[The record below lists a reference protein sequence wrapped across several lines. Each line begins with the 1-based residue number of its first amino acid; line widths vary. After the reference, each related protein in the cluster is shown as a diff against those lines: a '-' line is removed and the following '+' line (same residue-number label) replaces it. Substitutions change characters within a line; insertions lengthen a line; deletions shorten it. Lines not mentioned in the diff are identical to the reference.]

1 MTSANPH
8 AAYDTIKT
16 SIVLRR
22 DGWHIVV
29 TKTHSKYG
37 NERVE
42 ESKLAFN
49 SEAKATEFAVNLARE
64 MERRL
69 LAGES

>member
-1 MTSANPH
+1 MTSLNPH

-22 DGWHIVV
+22 DGWHVV
-29 TKTHSKYG
+29 LTKSHSEYG
-37 NERVE
+37 NQRVE
-42 ESKLAFN
+42 ESTLAFN
-49 SEAKATEFAVNLARE
+49 SEAKAEDFAVRLARE